1 MYNELEDDW
10 QSFLENDCLI
20 DEIKNEDDLTE
31 NIPKCSELYISTKTK
46 NGELNQEIDLKKV
59 FWKVPIIEYQEAKE
73 GILKKQ
79 MKISCLSLKESK
91 ELDDKIKKESYC
103 HIDIICKIDD
113 PNARKIKYKDVRKV
127 NIGLSK
133 KDLTSF
139 RTKKKGAFYNCF
151 VIIVRVK
158 DTNKE
163 FKEIHVKLF
172 NTGKVEIPG
181 IKEDSLLDKT
191 MVLVIKI
198 LQPFFDKELKLK
210 NKVFNTSLVN
220 SNFTCNHNINR
231 DELAKIL
238 KYKYKLGVVFDPCS
252 YPGIQ
257 CKFYYHPKSSIHNGI
272 QDNTLIENNSQE
284 KWSEISFMIFRTG
297 SVLIVGKC
305 NKNVLDII
313 YNFLVNIITTEY
325 KEISLGLNKEKK
337 EKKKTKVRKRTIT
350 FTTQKSN

>member
-1 MYNELEDDW
+1 MDNELEDDW
-10 QSFLENDCLI
+10 LSFLENDCLI
-20 DEIKNEDDLTE
+20 DETKKNESKEE

-46 NGELNQEIDLKKV
+46 NGSLNQKIDLGKI
-59 FWKVPIIEYQEAKE
+59 FWKIPIIEYQQAKE

-79 MKISCLSLKESK
+79 MKISCLTQNDSNQ
-91 ELDDKIKKESYC
+91 LDEKIKKEKYC
-103 HIDIICKIDD
+103 HIDIITKIND
-113 PNARKIKYKDVRKV
+113 PNARKIKYKDVRKI

-151 VIIVRVK
+151 VTIVRVL
-158 DTNKE
+158 DENND

-181 IKEDSLLDKT
+181 IKNDSILDKT
-191 MVLVIKI
+191 MKLLIKI
-198 LQPFFDKELKLK
+198 LQPFFEKELKLNNK
-210 NKVFNTSLVN
+210 NFNTSLVN

-231 DELAKIL
+231 DEMAKIL

-257 CKFYYHPKSSIHNGI
+257 CKFYYHPDASLHNGV
-272 QDNTLIENNSQE
+272 QDNTLLKKNS
-284 KWSEISFMIFRTG
+284 KKNWSEISFMIFRTG

-305 NKNVLDII
+305 NREVLDII
-313 YNFLVNIITTEY
+313 YNFLVNVINTEY
-325 KEISLGLNKEKK
+325 KDISLGLNKTKK
-337 EKKKTKVRKRTIT
+337 EKKKTKVRKRTIM

>member
-1 MYNELEDDW
+1 MHNELEDDW
-10 QSFLENDCLI
+10 LSFLENDCLI
-20 DEIKNEDDLTE
+20 NETKKEESITE

-46 NGELNQEIDLKKV
+46 NGSLNQNINLSET
-59 FWKVPIIEYQEAKE
+59 FWQIPIIDYQEARE

-79 MKISCLSLKESK
+79 MKISCLTVKESK
-91 ELDDKIKKESYC
+91 ELDEKIEKQKYC
-103 HIDIICKIDD
+103 HIDTITKIDD
-113 PNARKIKYKDVRKV
+113 PNARKIKYKDVRKI

-151 VIIVRVK
+151 VIIVRVL
-158 DTNKE
+158 DNNE

-181 IKEDSLLDKT
+181 IKKDSILDKT
-191 MVLVIKI
+191 MELVIEI
-198 LQPFFDKELKLK
+198 LQPYFKKKLLLN
-210 NKVFNTSLVN
+210 NKKFNTSLVN

-231 DELAKIL
+231 DEMSKIL

-257 CKFYYHPKSSIHNGI
+257 CKFYYHPDASIHNGV
-272 QDNTLIENNSQE
+272 QDDTLVKKDSKN

-305 NKNVLDII
+305 NREVLDII
-313 YNFLVNIITTEY
+313 YNFLVKIITTEY
-325 KEISLGLNKEKK
+325 KEISLGLNKAKK
-337 EKKKTKVRKRTIT
+337 EKKKTKVRKRTII
-350 FTTQKSN
+350 FTTQKSS